1 MNTDNIDSEGYR
13 ANVGIIISNNEG
25 KLLLA
30 GRIGSNSWQFPQGG
44 ILESESPT
52 QAMYRE
58 LYEEIG
64 LEKKDV
70 KIINPTPI
78 FPRINL

>member
-25 KLLLA
+25 KLFLA

-70 KIINPTPI
+70 KI
-78 FPRINL
+78 LA

>member
-25 KLLLA
+25 KLFLA

-44 ILESESPT
+44 FWNRNHLHKQCIENY
-52 QAMYRE
+52 M
-58 LYEEIG
+58 
-64 LEKKDV
+64 KK
-70 KIINPTPI
+70 
-78 FPRINL
+78 